1 MILSDDVS
9 KAQLLDHLTEI
20 LEVPA
25 GSLTGSEKLV
35 DLQEWNSIAMMS
47 FIAFADEHFNKILS
61 PRQFAGC
68 ETVNDL
74 AKLLPLEG

>member
-9 KAQLLDHLTEI
+9 KTQVLEQLAQI

-25 GSLTGSEKLV
+25 GSLTGDEKLD

-61 PRQFAGC
+61 PRQFVAC

-74 AKLLPLEG
+74 GRFLTVEG

>member
-9 KAQLLDHLTEI
+9 KTQLLEHLTQI
-20 LEVPA
+20 LEVPE
-25 GSLTGSEKLV
+25 GSLTGDEKLD

-74 AKLLPLEG
+74 GKLLPAEG